1 MARPRVTARR
11 APSPWAALSPSASVV
26 AAVSPPWS
34 GAVVVAP
41 EGPAFCLATI
51 CSAARATSSG
61 PRSWVTSTCSTST
74 RVRGRA

>member
-26 AAVSPPWS
+26 TAVSDPSLAAAVVTPAAS
-34 GAVVVAP
+34 
-41 EGPAFCLATI
+41 AFCLATI
-51 CSAARATSSG
+51 SSAARATSSG